1 MLKHIATS
9 RSDHCLIFLDL
20 EKDRS
25 VRTATWISRYEIM
38 WEREES
44 LPSEIKQARESS
56 ERPMQN
62 PGDIADTLHNVMAS
76 LMWWSKEKF
85 GAVTEEIAMITKK
98 HGVLSLQDP
107 VANQGKLGEL
117 TKHMDEL
124 LYQEKMMLKDQRRRP
139 EGVNGRQSKFLEGTC
154 PIS

>member
-1 MLKHIATS
+1 
-9 RSDHCLIFLDL
+9 
-20 EKDRS
+20 
-25 VRTATWISRYEIM
+25 
-38 WEREES
+38 
-44 LPSEIKQARESS
+44 
-56 ERPMQN
+56 
-62 PGDIADTLHNVMAS
+62 
-76 LMWWSKEKF
+76 
-85 GAVTEEIAMITKK
+85 VTEEIAMITKK